1 MSVSIATASCG
12 VCARLTGRR
21 TSLALSLVPQATR
34 RSSSPAAGFGAR
46 PSLDAAPAAPSPIAY
61 ESPLSICLYPD
72 PRLRAVNK
80 RIVKFDE
87 SVRRLA
93 EEMMEVMY
101 DDDGVGLA
109 APQVGVNVQMMVF
122 NPEGERG
129 RGTEYVLC
137 NPRVVKTGK
146 KREFDEEGCLSF
158 PGVRGDVERYAAIK
172 VEAQDERGDA
182 VTLTLKDP
190 WLARIFQHEFDH
202 LEGVLF
208 HDRMEEKWLAK
219 NTDALEKLVD
229 EYQGDKQKVAL

>member
-21 TSLALSLVPQATR
+21 TRLALSLVPQATR

-46 PSLDAAPAAPSPIAY
+46 PSLDAAPAAPSPIAF

-146 KREFDEEGCLSF
+146 NREFDEEGCLSF
-158 PGVRGDVERYAAIK
+158 PGVRGDVER
-172 VEAQDERGDA
+172 
-182 VTLTLKDP
+182 
-190 WLARIFQHEFDH
+190 
-202 LEGVLF
+202 
-208 HDRMEEKWLAK
+208 
-219 NTDALEKLVD
+219 
-229 EYQGDKQKVAL
+229 